1 MSEARRRLGAR
12 GERAARAYLEQEGYA
27 VLETNHRTPS
37 GEIDIVAREGDCLV
51 FVEVRTRR
59 GDAYGTPEES
69 ITPAKRAKLIEL
81 AESYIQAHEGSPEL
95 WRIDVVAVEIAAD
108 GTIARIALVRNIT
121 A

>member
-12 GERAARAYLEQEGYA
+12 GERAACAYLEQQGYRI
-27 VLETNHRTPS
+27 LETNHRIPA

-59 GDAYGTPEES
+59 GNAYGTPEES

-81 AESYIQAHEGSPEL
+81 AQSYVQTHEDSPEL
-95 WRIDVVAVEIAAD
+95 WRIDVVGIEIGAD
-108 GTIARIALVRNIT
+108 GAIARIALVRNVT